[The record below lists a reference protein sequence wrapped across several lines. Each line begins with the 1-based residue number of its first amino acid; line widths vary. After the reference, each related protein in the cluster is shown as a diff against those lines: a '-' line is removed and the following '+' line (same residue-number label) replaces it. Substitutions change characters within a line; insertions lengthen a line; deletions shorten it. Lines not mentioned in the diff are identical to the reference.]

1 MALQCNIIHFIK
13 SVITYLRQEVRFQ
26 QRKYHQPYS
35 LPWIP
40 SYYMLKANEIWIYSN
55 FLSILS
61 LSFKISLSFHSS
73 FFRFFAN
80 LKLTEEFLFGRE
92 NVKIFMEFYY
102 IVSHF
107 IRRKIS
113 AIVFYWILN
122 FLIQKS
128 LSKNLA

>member
-1 MALQCNIIHFIK
+1 MDTVILYAK
-13 SVITYLRQEVRFQ
+13 SERDMDLFKFFVYLKF
-26 QRKYHQPYS
+26 
-35 LPWIP
+35 L
-40 SYYMLKANEIWIYSN
+40 LK
-55 FLSILS
+55 FL
-61 LSFKISLSFHSS
+61 FPSFHSS